1 MLEIVLVLHSIFHAV
16 VVVVVVEAQRGQ
28 AQACAFLKH
37 TRALFHN

>member
-1 MLEIVLVLHSIFHAV
+1 MLEIVLVLHIFHAVV

>member
-1 MLEIVLVLHSIFHAV
+1 MLEIVLVLHIFHAV

>member
-1 MLEIVLVLHSIFHAV
+1 MLEIVLVLHILHA